1 MPLPSMAFVADFRG
15 SWPTSLTRSF
25 PSHLGLSRDTDFFL
39 SASAINHDTS
49 QFNYHFL
56 LSRFLTFFK

>member
-1 MPLPSMAFVADFRG
+1 MPLPSMAFVADFGG

-39 SASAINHDTS
+39 AASASLPGS
-49 QFNYHFL
+49 FNEL
-56 LSRFLTFFK
+56 CTFIAVFP